1 MTLIADVILH
11 CRGCVIYQMK
21 GYSLRFLV
29 MHRSMQS
36 LTLVSCNNTKRIPS
50 CSLRFHFTLSRW
62 LIVGTPSKLWLSAQI
77 FNELLLADQS
87 FWYEQ
92 KGQAFVIQ
100 NWSFIKLAY
109 CFSARATAA
118 YKVNWHK
125 KTALS
130 LAAGLT
136 RNDFT
141 NAIPAWWACHR
152 LHTTS
157 STMY

>member
-77 FNELLLADQS
+77 FNKVLRPHKS
-87 FWYEQ
+87 FWYHL

-100 NWSFIKLAY
+100 NWSFKKLAW
-109 CFSARATAA
+109 CFSAHATAA

-125 KTALS
+125 K

-141 NAIPAWWACHR
+141 NPTPTCWAC
-152 LHTTS
+152 S
-157 STMY
+157 